1 MINADNLK
9 WIIPSKEHSTISEN
23 CIRYIKAGQ
32 QYNMNTV
39 DDEVIIQLIIN
50 TFVLYVFQQLVI
62 RR

>member
-39 DDEVIIQLIIN
+39 DDEVII
-50 TFVLYVFQQLVI
+50 
-62 RR
+62 

>member
-39 DDEVIIQLIIN
+39 DDEVIIQLIN
-50 TFVLYVFQQLVI
+50 QYV
-62 RR
+62 